1 MTPYYRP
8 ACIEDAHILA
18 PKMRKQDVEEV
29 KASSGLDPLEALLLS
44 MEFSDEVYA
53 IVSGDE
59 EVIGLFGVTPT
70 EDSLVGCPWLLA
82 SKRLP
87 EVSKEFIPQSLVWV
101 KEINTKYPILRNY
114 VDARNRIAIRWL
126 GYLGFTFINL
136 IEDYGV
142 GRIPF
147 YEFVRIEAN

>member
-1 MTPYYRP
+1 MTPYYRL
-8 ACIEDAHILA
+8 ACNEDAHILA

-29 KASSGLDPLEALLLS
+29 QASSGLEPLEALLFS
-44 MEFSDEVYA
+44 MQFSDEVYA
-53 IVSGDE
+53 IIAGDE

-70 EDSLVGCPWLLA
+70 EDPIVGCPWLLA
-82 SKRLP
+82 SDRLP
-87 EVSKEFIPQSLVWV
+87 EVSKEFIPQSLEWV
-101 KEINTKYPILRNY
+101 NQINKKYPILRNY

-136 IEDYGV
+136 IEDYGK